1 MPITW
6 VVGGLSFSPL
16 WARLCIYPFSSC
28 RSVCFSHFWGMC
40 VSRLCGTESL
50 LPTTIF
56 GGCGRHLFCHLYG
69 QHILS
74 EPLVFRGSLFLST
87 VGGVCPKSA
96 FLAVCCMPS
105 TLSSYT
111 CLMGVTLPFGQVY
124 AMVCL
129 VCTFWLGP
137 LCVHVISPWPAG
149 LFLSLGVGW
158 MLRGAVF

>member
-1 MPITW
+1 MFLPFLGD
-6 VVGGLSFSPL
+6 VCEQALRNGVSPAYHYFWWL
-16 WARLCIYPFSSC
+16 WATYF
-28 RSVCFSHFWGMC
+28 
-40 VSRLCGTESL
+40 
-50 LPTTIF
+50 
-56 GGCGRHLFCHLYG
+56 FCHLYG

-137 LCVHVISPWPAG
+137 LCVHVISAWPAG